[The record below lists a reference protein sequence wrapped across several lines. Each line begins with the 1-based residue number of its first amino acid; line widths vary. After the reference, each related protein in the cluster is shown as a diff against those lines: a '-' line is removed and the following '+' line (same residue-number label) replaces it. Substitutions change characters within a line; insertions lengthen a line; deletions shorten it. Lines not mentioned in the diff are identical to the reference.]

1 MLARAHRIVLGGEY
15 RAVVRRGVRST
26 GPHTV
31 TYVRR
36 SSGDAPVRFGFIV
49 AKTVGT
55 AVKRN
60 TVRRRLK
67 AVAFELV
74 PQLESGTDV
83 VVRALPGAA
92 TAASSELERQLASGL
107 RRLGAMR
114 AMNSSHPVP
123 AERPRAL
130 GRSET

>member
-1 MLARAHRIVLGGEY
+1 MLARANRIVHGGEY
-15 RAVVRRGVRST
+15 RTVVRRGVRST

-36 SSGDAPVRFGFIV
+36 SSAGDPTRFGFIV

-55 AVKRN
+55 AVTRN

-74 PQLESGTDV
+74 PELVPGTQV
-83 VVRALPGAA
+83 VVRALPGSADAPWSELRSEVWSAMARAA
-92 TAASSELERQLASGL
+92 RKSGASS
-107 RRLGAMR
+107 
-114 AMNSSHPVP
+114 
-123 AERPRAL
+123 
-130 GRSET
+130 